1 MRPPT
6 PRLRINSEDFIDNDN
21 AAGSPSDLYPSYANA
36 SSLSINN
43 SGGGGTAATATN
55 NNSQTYQSS
64 VTNKP
69 TNNTT
74 NSYQTQ
80 SSNPFYNANVTVDD
94 TIAMLVADSDP
105 QDISVL

>member
-21 AAGSPSDLYPSYANA
+21 AAGSPSELYPFSTNA

-43 SGGGGTAATATN
+43 SGGVRTAIN

-80 SSNPFYNANVTVDD
+80 SSNPFHNANVTVDD